1 MQRLGAG
8 RLDVN
13 ACACVGVYVSIS
25 AEIKDAVLAQLA
37 NTHCTREEMLTS
49 ATLPCS
55 PNESRS
61 MAATSAIGGIAEC
74 AAPLVGGGGGG
85 GAVGGGGG
93 TFQECLS
100 SWYAGGKLE
109 ADTIPLL
116 ADMPAVSSHCNW
128 LAGRPSFGYADRTTA
143 PTVVCSP
150 LL

>member
-1 MQRLGAG
+1 
-8 RLDVN
+8 V
-13 ACACVGVYVSIS
+13 
-25 AEIKDAVLAQLA
+25 AQLA
-37 NTHCTREEMLTS
+37 HTHCAREEMLTS

-61 MAATSAIGGIAEC
+61 TAATSAIGGIA
-74 AAPLVGGGGGG
+74 ADGGGGVGGGG
-85 GAVGGGGG
+85 VGGGGG
-93 TFQECLS
+93 TFQLCLS

-143 PTVVCSP
+143 PTVVSKLICSP
-150 LL
+150 RL